1 MGLTITIYIH
11 FTMEIRNGT
20 RSKVNS
26 TSDKPL
32 GIGNIPTPRH
42 LHSALVYE
50 DKMIIFGGKNDSYLS
65 DVYEYDVETSIWTQ
79 VDPFG
84 ETPTPRYGHSCV
96 MIYGTMIVSGGYGLN
111 YYLNE
116 VYALDLESYTW
127 TKFKT
132 QESRPKLYHHRS
144 TV

>member
-1 MGLTITIYIH
+1 
-11 FTMEIRNGT
+11 
-20 RSKVNS
+20 
-26 TSDKPL
+26 
-32 GIGNIPTPRH
+32 
-42 LHSALVYE
+42 
-50 DKMIIFGGKNDSYLS
+50 MIIFGGKNDSYLS